1 MRARPTGR
9 ALRGWCAAA
18 TPLVLALSFIP
29 CSTTSTALA
38 HLVDPFAALGTLPPS
53 GGGAR
58 GEGARGKAWGSAASL
73 APLRGGGGSIGQ
85 RNAPP
90 PADAGSPDL
99 GNALAAFPVERDAE
113 TDGEV
118 LASYVYAGIR
128 LVSVLIQLN

>member
-29 CSTTSTALA
+29 RSTISTPLA
-38 HLVDPFAALGTLPPS
+38 RLVDPFAARGTLPPS
-53 GGGAR
+53 GGGESGR
-58 GEGARGKAWGSAASL
+58 EWGSSL

-85 RNAPP
+85 RDAPP
-90 PADAGSPDL
+90 PADAGNPDL
-99 GNALAAFPVERDAE
+99 GNALATFPVEQPDLDIE

-118 LASYVYAGIR
+118 YLS
-128 LVSVLIQLN
+128 N